1 MVAGTTT
8 TPEKPSSSC
17 VADASAILAHILQE
31 KGWEVVDQ
39 ALENGL
45 AMSAINL
52 TEVYDRLVGGALP
65 EDRVQERLLE
75 LTETLDVVPFDAQ
88 LALEAGY
95 LYARRRPYN
104 LSLGDCACLALA
116 ESLDLP
122 VLTAETNWA
131 KLPNLRVRV
140 KLIR

>member
-1 MVAGTTT
+1 M
-8 TPEKPSSSC
+8 
-17 VADASAILAHILQE
+17 VADASAILAHILKE
-31 KGWEVVDQ
+31 TGWETVDK
-39 ALENGL
+39 ALKSGL
-45 AMSAINL
+45 MMSAINL
-52 TEVYDRLVGGALP
+52 TEVYGRLVGGEALH

-75 LTETLDVVPFDAQ
+75 LTETLEVVPFDAQ

-95 LYARRRPYN
+95 FYARRRPYN

-116 ESLDLP
+116 ESLDLA

-131 KLPNLRVRV
+131 KLPSLRVKV